1 MALSD
6 TTFNSAAGSVS
17 DIFAGLGASTAA
29 SMIQAQG
36 DVLQAEGNLTEATN
50 YDLASDLA
58 TKNAEYT
65 ALSTAIQEQQQQR
78 STTMQIGGQR
88 AAIAGAGFAESGS
101 SLDIHADSAREGA
114 LTQAVLNQQGLV
126 TEAGYEEQATS
137 YTNMAA
143 AARTAAAG
151 ETQIAGET
159 NQLASETQSAGT
171 LSEIGDF
178 AGALMKGAAAVASV
192 ALAPATGG
200 LSLAGTAALL
210 GMGGGAQTPNDI

>member
-88 AAIAGAGFAESGS
+88 AAIAGAGFAESVRAW
-101 SLDIHADSAREGA
+101 IFMPIVHEK
-114 LTQAVLNQQGLV
+114 VL
-126 TEAGYEEQATS
+126 
-137 YTNMAA
+137 
-143 AARTAAAG
+143 
-151 ETQIAGET
+151 
-159 NQLASETQSAGT
+159 
-171 LSEIGDF
+171 
-178 AGALMKGAAAVASV
+178 
-192 ALAPATGG
+192 
-200 LSLAGTAALL
+200 
-210 GMGGGAQTPNDI
+210 